1 MVGRSLGIAGS
12 LHTEQFQVGSPGYM
26 APELMMRPANE
37 KTDAFALGVVL
48 WGPAVGGCVWVF
60 LFFIV

>member
-1 MVGRSLGIAGS
+1 MIFMRKSLLVCRFS
-12 LHTEQFQVGSPGYM
+12 LKTNPLIIVLTVARKVGSPGYM

-48 WGPAVGGCVWVF
+48 
-60 LFFIV
+60 

>member
-1 MVGRSLGIAGS
+1 MVFLDSD
-12 LHTEQFQVGSPGYM
+12 EVGSPGYM

-48 WGPAVGGCVWVF
+48 CLGPKKLRGF
-60 LFFIV
+60 RDP